1 MGNGSLRE
9 EVLKLPRKERAL
21 LAAELLASLDEPGE
35 ADASSSWE
43 TEIDRRLA
51 GIQDGSTQLLDWS
64 EVRTRIRA
72 PRARPSESTR
82 RS

>member
-1 MGNGSLRE
+1 MGNHSLRE
-9 EVLKLPRKERAL
+9 EGLKLPRRERAL
-21 LAAELLASLDEPGE
+21 LAAELLAGLDGPAD

-43 TEIDRRLA
+43 AEIDRRLA

-72 PRARPSESTR
+72 KLPRP
-82 RS
+82 